1 MFFRMFRVILSLM
14 QEIWNWLPFHVS
26 QDSLQFLYLY
36 IQFLYISFSWMF
48 CTIEIA
54 MVVWNST
61 LCSHTINMSNNI
73 SIANNITNIM
83 RGFTAGFMNITH
95 SECNVFIYCLHSW
108 LNKRHRTR
116 MLSSL
121 KREIESAKG
130 HQRYFYKKYWVKL
143 LTTKR
148 K

>member
-1 MFFRMFRVILSLM
+1 MKLAALSCFPRLSS
-14 QEIWNWLPFHVS
+14 ISIPLYTI
-26 QDSLQFLYLY
+26 SLHIVFMDVLHHRN
-36 IQFLYISFSWMF
+36 S
-48 CTIEIA
+48 T
-54 MVVWNST
+54 VVWNST

-83 RGFTAGFMNITH
+83 RGFTAGFMNIPH